1 LYYALQ
7 TAAIGCL
14 ISFQGE
20 GVVLFDSAAEHPPDR
35 IRRYIITTL
44 VFVGL
49 MFGASWYLMRFH
61 TEKRTARHFMDTV
74 VAGKMEEAY
83 KLWKPSPSYSYKDFL
98 DDWGPQGY
106 YGPVKSY
113 RIEDTQHVKNG
124 SGLVVVLDVSPYSP
138 YPERDDAIKQAKT
151 QEARLWVEFSDQS
164 LSFPP

>member
-1 LYYALQ
+1 
-7 TAAIGCL
+7 
-14 ISFQGE
+14 
-20 GVVLFDSAAEHPPDR
+20 VVLFDSAAEHPPDR